1 MDGRILF
8 GIRTPGMKFPLRILH
23 LEDNSAD
30 AELIQHTLMAG
41 GILGEVTR
49 VQTQEEFRSALR
61 HLKPELVLADYAL
74 PGFDGLLALEIVRE
88 VSADIP
94 FILVSGTVG
103 EERAIESLKSGATD
117 YVLKNRLAR
126 LVPAVRRA
134 LQESELQL
142 ARRQAAAAQ
151 EESNR
156 KLQALSRRLVETQE
170 SERRH
175 IARELHDEIGQTLTL
190 AQLNLQG
197 ALAQSE
203 SAAQRQRLQ
212 EGLTAVDRVLTQI
225 HDISLNLRPSLL
237 DDLGLAPA
245 LRWYTQRQAA
255 VAGVETEFLAPDH
268 MQRFPAQIETEC
280 FRIAQ
285 EALTNAMRHA
295 QAKKIQVELQV
306 IENQLHLCIK
316 DDGLGFEVQSRRA
329 RAVRGASMGL
339 LSMEERAALAGG
351 QLEIISASGQGT
363 AIRAWLPLAEC
374 ENNFTATPHE

>member
-1 MDGRILF
+1 MDARVSFRIQ
-8 GIRTPGMKFPLRILH
+8 TPGMKLPLRILH

-30 AELIQHTLMAG
+30 AELIQHTLTIG
-41 GILGEVTR
+41 GILGVITR
-49 VQTQEEFRSALR
+49 AQTQAEFRAALR
-61 HLKPELVLADYAL
+61 DSKPELVLADYAL

-88 VSADIP
+88 FSADIP

-117 YVLKNRLAR
+117 YVLKSRLSR

-134 LQESELQL
+134 LHESELQL

-170 SERRH
+170 RERRH

-190 AQLNLQG
+190 AQLNLQA

-203 SAAQRQRLQ
+203 SAAQRQRL
-212 EGLTAVDRVLTQI
+212 EAGLTAVDRVLTQI

-255 VAGVETEFLAPDH
+255 VAGVETEFLAPDQ
-268 MQRFPAQIETEC
+268 MQRFSVQIETEC

-295 QAKKIQVELQV
+295 RAKKIQVELQV
-306 IENQLHLCIK
+306 TENQLRLCIK
-316 DDGLGFEVQSRRA
+316 DDGLGFEVSSRRA
-329 RAVRGASMGL
+329 QAMRGASMGL
-339 LSMEERAALAGG
+339 LSMEERAELAGG
-351 QLEIISASGQGT
+351 QIEIISAPGQGT

-374 ENNFTATPHE
+374 ENKSTATQHE